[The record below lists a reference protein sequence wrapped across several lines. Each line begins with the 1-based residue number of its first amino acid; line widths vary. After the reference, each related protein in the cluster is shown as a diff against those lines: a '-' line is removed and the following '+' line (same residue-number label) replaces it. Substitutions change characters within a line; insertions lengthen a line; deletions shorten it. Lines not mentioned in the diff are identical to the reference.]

1 MVVHVLADFVCQ
13 FDWAGDIPMTV
24 KALLMGVNAK
34 VFLEVI
40 SISVDR
46 LNEENHTIVV
56 GFTILFSGNPLGSL
70 PYTVCLS
77 RE

>member
-1 MVVHVLADFVCQ
+1 
-13 FDWAGDIPMTV
+13 MTV

-56 GFTILFSGNPLGSL
+56 GFAILLSGNPLGSL
-70 PYTVCLS
+70 PYTVGLP